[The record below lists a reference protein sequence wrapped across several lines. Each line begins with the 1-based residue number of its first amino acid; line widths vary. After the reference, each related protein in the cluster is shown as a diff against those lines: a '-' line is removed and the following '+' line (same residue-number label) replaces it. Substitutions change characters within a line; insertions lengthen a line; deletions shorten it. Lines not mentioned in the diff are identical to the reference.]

1 MEALDGAEG
10 AGREDAA
17 ALVGAR
23 HRRPKARHTRFAVVE
38 SPDAAIV
45 RHAREAYS
53 AALTLEMTD
62 ESCPV
67 ERDAMA
73 LAAATHAV
81 ELVVAALPRDVA
93 RATFAAALEALR

>member
-10 AGREDAA
+10 AGHDDAA
-17 ALVGAR
+17 ALIGAR
-23 HRRPKARHTRFAVVE
+23 HRRPKVRHTRFAVAE
-38 SPDAAIV
+38 TPDAATV

-53 AALTLEMTD
+53 AAITLEMTD
-62 ESCPV
+62 EAHPA

-73 LAAATHAV
+73 RAAATHAV
-81 ELVVAALPRDVA
+81 DLIVAALPRDVA

>member
-1 MEALDGAEG
+1 VEALDGAEG
-10 AGREDAA
+10 AGHDDAA

-23 HRRPKARHTRFAVVE
+23 HHRPKARHTRFAVAE
-38 SPDAAIV
+38 GPDASIV
-45 RHAREAYS
+45 RHAREVFA

-62 ESCPV
+62 EAHPA